1 MLNSRTVKKYIKK
14 WKRNFRFSLIN
25 VCARNET
32 RNEWEYF
39 DSLKSKFQ
47 SKNKKIMRANEMN
60 YAFKCS

>member
-47 SKNKKIMRANEMN
+47 SKNIKIMRANEMN